1 MIEELRGVDFHFHID
16 ANGPFFPTGSLRQ
29 IGRTMDIESNAV
41 SGRERDQPAPQPDLG
56 RALAAQAVKTVRS
69 ALIFLSFAEPQM

>member
-1 MIEELRGVDFHFHID
+1 
-16 ANGPFFPTGSLRQ
+16 
-29 IGRTMDIESNAV
+29 MDIESNAV